1 MTNTFHI
8 LYQDTSQRH
17 PIELRP
23 FCKKKKHISFL
34 LPLSPP
40 HALLSSNPSTLP
52 LLILITSERY
62 PSPVFLCLWSSSWS
76 LEGKPELDAL
86 C

>member
-1 MTNTFHI
+1 MAKTFHI
-8 LYQDTSQRH
+8 LHQDTSQRH
-17 PIELRP
+17 LLTSDL
-23 FCKKKKHISFL
+23 FVKKSVHISFL

-40 HALLSSNPSTLP
+40 YALLSSNPSTLP
-52 LLILITSERY
+52 LLILITSEQY
-62 PSPVFLCLWSSSWS
+62 PSPVLPCLWSSSWS